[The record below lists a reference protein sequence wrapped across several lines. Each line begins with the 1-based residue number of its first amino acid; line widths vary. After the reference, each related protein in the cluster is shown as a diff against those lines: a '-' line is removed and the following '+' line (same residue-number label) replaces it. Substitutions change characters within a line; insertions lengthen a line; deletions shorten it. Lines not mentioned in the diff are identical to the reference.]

1 MLAGELTGKHEKS
14 SCVLWNRVRCEG
26 SGGGARD
33 GGGPLMTLVIQINIS
48 LELNSNNK
56 NITVWNIG
64 TQQLTYVDLNNL
76 FIKPNSPPI
85 HHQLLIKFMI
95 TRIKR

>member
-1 MLAGELTGKHEKS
+1 M
-14 SCVLWNRVRCEG
+14 LWNRVRCEG
-26 SGGGARD
+26 SGGGGRD

-64 TQQLTYVDLNNL
+64 MQQLTYADLSNL
-76 FIKPNSPPI
+76 FIKPNSPSI
-85 HHQLLIKFMI
+85 VN
-95 TRIKR
+95 

>member
-1 MLAGELTGKHEKS
+1 MLAGELAGKHEKS

-64 TQQLTYVDLNNL
+64 MQQLTYADLNNL
-76 FIKPNSPPI
+76 FIKPNSPSI
-85 HHQLLIKFMI
+85 VN
-95 TRIKR
+95 

>member
-1 MLAGELTGKHEKS
+1 M
-14 SCVLWNRVRCEG
+14 LWNRVRCEG
-26 SGGGARD
+26 SGGGGRD

-64 TQQLTYVDLNNL
+64 MQQLTYADLNNL
-76 FIKPNSPPI
+76 FIKPNSPSI
-85 HHQLLIKFMI
+85 VN
-95 TRIKR
+95 

>member
-1 MLAGELTGKHEKS
+1 M
-14 SCVLWNRVRCEG
+14 LWNRVRCEG

-64 TQQLTYVDLNNL
+64 MQQLTYADLSNL
-76 FIKPNSPPI
+76 FIKPNSPSI
-85 HHQLLIKFMI
+85 VN
-95 TRIKR
+95 

>member
-1 MLAGELTGKHEKS
+1 MRKVVVCCGIGFA
-14 SCVLWNRVRCEG
+14 VRTVE
-26 SGGGARD
+26 GGGRD

-64 TQQLTYVDLNNL
+64 MQQLTYADLSNL
-76 FIKPNSPPI
+76 FIKPNSPSI
-85 HHQLLIKFMI
+85 FN
-95 TRIKR
+95 